1 MKDVIHL
8 SRELISNWESFEDY
22 YPPNLRDRPLDW
34 VVPLPKGT
42 ILRFAEIFNEQ
53 SPNGRVRDV
62 GQDRLDI

>member
-62 GQDRLDI
+62 RQDRLDI